1 MKKGFTFIELI
12 ISMFII
18 LVLILISVPFYS
30 SLRGQL
36 NLTRAAVRM
45 AQDFRKAQELTMSTQ
60 EYYDILTG
68 TYIIPSGG
76 YGVCY
81 KSWQT
86 DPTMY
91 YVFADYSG
99 KDNVCNLSAQQGEIV
114 DSVKLEKGITITSV
128 GSGNIA
134 NIIFHAPDP
143 EVIFAKAGGQV
154 DSSSESVVT
163 LSNGV
168 NTLTVHVNKAGL
180 VYIQ

>member
-1 MKKGFTFIELI
+1 MKRGFTFAELI

-45 AQDFRKAQELTMSTQ
+45 AQDFRKAQELTMSAQ

-76 YGVCY
+76 YGLCF
-81 KSWQT
+81 KGWPS
-86 DPTMY
+86 DPTQY

-99 KDNVCNLSAQQGEIV
+99 KDNVCNLSLNQGEII
-114 DSVKLEKGITITSV
+114 DTVKLEKGITITSV
-128 GSGNIA
+128 GGNIV

-143 EVIFAKAGGQV
+143 EVIFAKPGGQL
-154 DSSSESVVT
+154 SSESESVVT
-163 LSNGV
+163 LSNGAK
-168 NTLTVHVNKAGL
+168 TITVHVNRAGL

>member
-76 YGVCY
+76 YGAVSY
-81 KSWQT
+81 T
-86 DPTMY
+86 HLTLPTILR
-91 YVFADYSG
+91 V
-99 KDNVCNLSAQQGEIV
+99 
-114 DSVKLEKGITITSV
+114 
-128 GSGNIA
+128 
-134 NIIFHAPDP
+134 
-143 EVIFAKAGGQV
+143 
-154 DSSSESVVT
+154 
-163 LSNGV
+163 
-168 NTLTVHVNKAGL
+168 
-180 VYIQ
+180 